1 MLKRVWSAFVYF
13 PDEKTQGLMGVT
25 ETIVCTSISG
35 MLFSLFCGQPL
46 LLIGPTGPV
55 LVFEQSLYNVSL
67 TLVIFFWWSFHMGGR
82 GGGGGGAI

>member
-1 MLKRVWSAFVYF
+1 MLIESVFVHF
-13 PDEKTQGLMGVT
+13 SDEKTQGLMGVT
-25 ETIVCTSISG
+25 ETILCTSISG

-67 TLVIFFWWSFHMGGR
+67 TLVVFFL
-82 GGGGGGAI
+82 